1 MVKYI
6 YIYFIFQR
14 WEYVHI
20 FWVFQGIVVSHH
32 GRPQRDQKP
41 AEIHPSHAMVP
52 LELRL
57 QFAGTSKISKIG
69 ALSWIKGMT
78 DKHMLFKENIC

>member
-1 MVKYI
+1 MVI
-6 YIYFIFQR
+6 YNIIYFIFP
-14 WEYVHI
+14 EMGICSH
-20 FWVFQGIVVSHH
+20 FCVFQGIVVSHH

-41 AEIHPSHAMVP
+41 AEIHPSHEMVP

>member
-1 MVKYI
+1 M
-6 YIYFIFQR
+6 FTFL
-14 WEYVHI
+14 
-20 FWVFQGIVVSHH
+20 VFQGIVVSHH

-41 AEIHPSHAMVP
+41 AEIHPSHEMVP

-69 ALSWIKGMT
+69 APSWIKGMT
-78 DKHMLFKENIC
+78 DKHVV